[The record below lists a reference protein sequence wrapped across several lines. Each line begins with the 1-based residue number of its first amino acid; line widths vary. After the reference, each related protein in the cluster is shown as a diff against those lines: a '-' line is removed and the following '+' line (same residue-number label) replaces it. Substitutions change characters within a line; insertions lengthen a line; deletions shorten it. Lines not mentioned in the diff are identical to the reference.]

1 MYTPI
6 ESKDRMNDCKQTQT
20 VLHIPMI
27 WPIWPIETF
36 RGTARVAA
44 PVLRRFAVNQ
54 LNRGGIHANAK
65 DNAMMK
71 NT

>member
-1 MYTPI
+1 MSHT
-6 ESKDRMNDCKQTQT
+6 
-20 VLHIPMI
+20 PMI

-54 LNRGGIHANAK
+54 LSRGGMHANAK
-65 DNAMMK
+65 DSAIMK